1 TLINLLGNAIKFT
14 QTGRVT
20 LRVGWKEKG
29 NPTRI
34 VPRPQFS
41 TAKTRLWFEVEDTG
55 PGIAPEELSS
65 LFDPFVQSATGR
77 QSMEGTG
84 LGLPISQQFVRLM
97 GGEITVTSTP
107 GQGAI
112 FRFDIQIGLATTA
125 DEKPVSG
132 KRRIIGLEP
141 NQPSY
146 RLLIVE
152 DAAVNRKLLVKILE
166 PLGFEVRTAL
176 NGQEGVT
183 LWESWSPHLI
193 WMDVIMPIMDGYE
206 ATRYIKQ
213 TPKGQK
219 TVIIALTANA
229 FEEQQEAILKA
240 GCDDFVAKPFQRE
253 VLLEKIAHH
262 LGVRYLYEQ
271 QGTPRLGESQAPLQP
286 MAPKALS
293 IMPTS
298 WVTQLHQAALYADD
312 ELMKQ
317 LIEQIPSEYDSLRRS
332 LKALVDNFL
341 LEQIINL
348 TEPARP

>member
-1 TLINLLGNAIKFT
+1 
-14 QTGRVT
+14 
-20 LRVGWKEKG
+20 
-29 NPTRI
+29 
-34 VPRPQFS
+34 
-41 TAKTRLWFEVEDTG
+41 
-55 PGIAPEELSS
+55 
-65 LFDPFVQSATGR
+65 
-77 QSMEGTG
+77 MEGTG
-84 LGLPISQQFVRLM
+84 LGLPISQQFVRLL
-97 GGEITVTSTP
+97 GGKIAVTSTP

-112 FRFDIQIGLATTA
+112 FRFDIQIGLATTT

-132 KRRIIGLEP
+132 KRGVIGLEP

-152 DAAVNRKLLVKILE
+152 DSAVNRKLLVKILE
-166 PLGFEVRTAL
+166 PLGFEVRTAT
-176 NGQEGVT
+176 NGQEGVA

-193 WMDVIMPIMDGYE
+193 WMDVIMPMMDGYE
-206 ATRYIKQ
+206 ATQHIKQ

-262 LGVRYLYEQ
+262 LGVLYIYEQ
-271 QGTPRLGESQAPLQP
+271 QETPSVCQPPAPLQP
-286 MAPKALS
+286 MAPHALTV
-293 IMPTS
+293 MPAS
-298 WVTQLHQAALYADD
+298 WVAQLHQAALYADD

-317 LIEQIPSEYDSLRRS
+317 LIEQIPLEYDSLRRA
-332 LKALVDNFL
+332 LRALVDNFL